1 MNIQFVIVCLL
12 FITALIFGIYNFF
25 FMEKK
30 IATME
35 LKTPKK
41 AEKLVKKSKMTGF
54 AFLIVAVLI
63 PVIVFI

>member
-1 MNIQFVIVCLL
+1 MVIQFIIVCLL
-12 FITALIFGIYNFF
+12 FVSALWIGIYNFF

-30 IATME
+30 ISGIE

-41 AEKLVKKSKMTGF
+41 AEKLVKKAKLTGF
-54 AFLIVAVLI
+54 VFLIVAVLI